1 MDIANNAERLGT
13 LAKSVRANLGELRKA
28 GANEKHLDAI
38 DIQTDEMAG
47 VGRRALEELQ
57 SLNDSLKASA
67 FGLAGPRVV
76 PKRGQPMPFTWIE
89 D

>member
-1 MDIANNAERLGT
+1 MDCERKAEQLSE
-13 LAKSVRANLGELRKA
+13 LAKSTRAHLSKLREQ

-38 DIQTDEMAG
+38 DIQTDEMAR
-47 VGRRALEELQ
+47 VGQRALEELQ
-57 SLNDSLKASA
+57 SLSDSLKASA

-76 PKRGQPMPFTWIE
+76 AKRGQPMPFIWIE